1 MCESMIGCLN
11 DPLACRLL
19 IVRRSSFVVY
29 RRCSSFV
36 VYRRRSSF
44 VVHRWSSF
52 IVRRCS
58 SFVVYRRRS
67 SLVVVHRWS
76 LFIFRRRSSFVTGAG
91 GVLARGRPNSCGLL
105 PRRGHR
111 LRRHGDSQAHCHRRA
126 WTTSSHRLLLPRES
140 VSQQVSQSVSQAT
153 CWQLFGRFIDSSIR
167 NALMH

>member
-29 RRCSSFV
+29 
-36 VYRRRSSF
+36 
-44 VVHRWSSF
+44 
-52 IVRRCS
+52 RRCS